1 MPTHPPRPAACLWD
15 VLAPADDPR
24 DPLATMHLVAALPDR
39 PVALELAGEHA
50 RLRLLARAAD
60 ARGARALAGAVY
72 AAFPQAD
79 LRPVAPDDDPARP
92 AGPGE
97 RAAAREFVLREPE
110 ALPLRTFDR
119 ADAERQGDPLAVLAR
134 AFDGLAPGE
143 RLVLRLTLRPAPRG
157 WARGYLRAA
166 RAQAAPR
173 ADRPA
178 RGALA
183 GDLALMGLILLG
195 TLALVAWKQHGGSLA
210 SLVALWA
217 ALPTHHPVL
226 LGLAAGLL
234 VGAPAAL
241 VALARAPAVRR
252 AGAAAGRPAGP
263 QARHAR
269 LPGARPRPGRRAGPA
284 PPGRPPR
291 PGGGGA
297 APLRARRRQRLPRA
311 PGAARP
317 RACRACGGAPS
328 GGRAC

>member
-1 MPTHPPRPAACLWD
+1 MTAHPAPSATLWD

-72 AAFPQAD
+72 AAFPQAE
-79 LRPVAPDDDPARP
+79 LRPCSPDDDPARP

-183 GDLALMGLILLG
+183 GDLALMGLILLV

-241 VALARAPAVRR
+241 VALLARRLFAAPEPPPADLLARKLDTPGCLARVHVLAVGPDRR
-252 AGAAAGRPAGP
+252 RLADHLDRVAAAL
-263 QARHAR
+263 R
-269 LPGARPRPGRRAGPA
+269 LYERADGN
-284 PPGRPPR
+284 GF
-291 PGGGGA
+291 
-297 APLRARRRQRLPRA
+297 RARRARR
-311 PGAARP
+311 RP